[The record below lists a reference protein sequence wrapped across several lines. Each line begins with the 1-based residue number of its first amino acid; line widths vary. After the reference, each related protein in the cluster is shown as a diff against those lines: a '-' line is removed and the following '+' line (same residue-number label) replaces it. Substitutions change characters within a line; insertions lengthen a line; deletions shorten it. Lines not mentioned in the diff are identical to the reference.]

1 MTYPIVMPLHRR
13 GGKFG
18 DDREAKIAVRSI
30 EAHFKDTFELHIVSY
45 KPPAWADC
53 GFIPDGGKGLKTAL
67 RMAADRFPEGFFWW
81 YDDTVLLRDQTAE
94 ELKVTFAC
102 RKWQAARTSWSRRLE
117 QIRQRCLKEGI
128 VPWDYS
134 RPHGPYWFD
143 KSMIDEAFAD
153 WPGMKGKFPFESWIL
168 SKRNWP
174 RRHGGVRQ
182 YYGPFTRPPREEDV
196 LLNYSDR
203 GNTPQLR
210 GWLGARFPSH
220 PKPAEPR
227 QPELRFVYINLEEDT
242 DRDVKFS
249 AEFPGVDWIR
259 FPACRGGELWSLIGT
274 GLGFVGDV
282 FKRGGELLEKPK
294 WGTVG
299 CSISH
304 ILCLHLAASSE
315 GVVLFPDD
323 VTNDNKVDLKS
334 LVAEALQ
341 HRPPGVGWIKLKNHK
356 PAYGSET
363 HVSGGWV
370 FKKLKA
376 IPRTNT
382 AKEGTHNNGS
392 AAVIVLRQQASEILN
407 LLPKVTSNPFDYELR
422 ALADKVS
429 GGCWEML
436 GTGIGHARVSV
447 ESSSRVKIDL
457 QPTPHSPL
465 VKQNSNS

>member
-30 EAHFKDTFELHIVSY
+30 KAHFKDAFELHIVSY

-67 RMAADRFPEGFFWW
+67 RMAADRLPEGFFWW

-196 LLNYSDR
+196 LLNYNDR

-210 GWLGARFPSH
+210 GWLGARFPGEQVPAVPCPRDEQWRYLHGVWTEHDSPSLRTVCECSVGPNSH
-220 PKPAEPR
+220 VAVYREVCDRVLLIEPHPRFAAKIREEYPWADLREVAVGPDFGTTDLACVKGSSFTTNVGWAPIHHKNPKQASAANRIRVGMVPFDALDDG
-227 QPELRFVYINLEEDT
+227 QIDLINLDCEGSEWEVIKGMRSRPRFLQIELYSRHT
-242 DRDVKFS
+242 HY
-249 AEFPGVDWIR
+249 AEITEW
-259 FPACRGGELWSLIGT
+259 
-274 GLGFVGDV
+274 
-282 FKRGGELLEKPK
+282 LERE
-294 WGTVG
+294 
-299 CSISH
+299 H
-304 ILCLHLAASSE
+304 YR
-315 GVVLFPDD
+315 VVLSWG
-323 VTNDNKVDLKS
+323 NSNLI
-334 LVAEALQ
+334 LV
-341 HRPPGVGWIKLKNHK
+341 RDGP
-356 PAYGSET
+356 S
-363 HVSGGWV
+363 
-370 FKKLKA
+370 
-376 IPRTNT
+376 
-382 AKEGTHNNGS
+382 
-392 AAVIVLRQQASEILN
+392 
-407 LLPKVTSNPFDYELR
+407 D
-422 ALADKVS
+422 
-429 GGCWEML
+429 
-436 GTGIGHARVSV
+436 
-447 ESSSRVKIDL
+447 
-457 QPTPHSPL
+457 SPL